1 MSLEVTIKNMKVLP
15 KLFDSETWKKNDSIS
30 LTISP
35 LQSIADSSIAPK
47 PSDSSIAKQP
57 TIVGGTK
64 KSSKSKRTVR
74 PRLMNKFN
82 DYGYED
88 EFFGGEDSFATI
100 QLKKDVMNL
109 KNKRTANEIVLD
121 RIFTSSESK
130 GNDETTININS
141 DSDKK
146 IGVDSNQES
155 TATEALVNKL
165 EKVAVDSPV
174 SVTTPVAV
182 DSPISGT
189 TPKKESTETTESNT
203 VQKFN
208 DQVKQITQKGGVISV
223 PDFFDDE
230 DVSEDYK
237 EEYEEEYNQSGG
249 VIGVPD
255 FFDDEEVIEEDEED
269 EYNQSGGDFNTFISS
284 LYNKKVGGKK
294 RQYSEKATEFNRKTT
309 EIIKS
314 VYPNINPEELRAV
327 RSEIY
332 QTIRSKYDPE
342 VFKTLKD
349 YEKSELLL
357 KATTPAVVKK
367 IDLKKAVENKRKRI
381 EEYFG
386 KKKEETPSNPEDDI
400 KETKKAKK
408 EKKEK
413 KAKRGG
419 GIEEETLELPFALD
433 GGCNCARGG
442 CGFY

>member
-35 LQSIADSSIAPK
+35 LQSIADSSIVAK
-47 PSDSSIAKQP
+47 PSDSSTAKSSKS
-57 TIVGGTK
+57 IVGGAR

-109 KNKRTANEIVLD
+109 KNKRTANEIILG
-121 RIFTSSESK
+121 RLFYSSESK
-130 GNDETTININS
+130 GDNETTIDINS
-141 DSDKK
+141 ESDKVEDKKVEDNKVENK
-146 IGVDSNQES
+146 IEDVSNQES
-155 TATEALVNKL
+155 TATEALVDKL
-165 EKVAVDSPV
+165 EKVAV
-174 SVTTPVAV
+174 A
-182 DSPISGT
+182 
-189 TPKKESTETTESNT
+189 TPKVEEPKETTESNT
-203 VQKFN
+203 VQKLN
-208 DQVKQITQKGGVISV
+208 EQVEQLQQK
-223 PDFFDDE
+223 
-230 DVSEDYK
+230 
-237 EEYEEEYNQSGG
+237 GG

-255 FFDDEEVIEEDEED
+255 FFDDEEVEEEDDEE
-269 EYNQSGGDFNTFISS
+269 EFNQSGGDFNTFISS

-332 QTIRSKYDPE
+332 QTIRAKYDPE

-408 EKKEK
+408 EKK
-413 KAKRGG
+413 AKRGG

>member
-1 MSLEVTIKNMKVLP
+1 MSLEVTFKNMKILP

-35 LQSIADSSIAPK
+35 LQSIADSSVAAK
-47 PSDSSIAKQP
+47 PSDSSTAKSSNS
-57 TIVGGTK
+57 IVGGAR

-82 DYGYED
+82 DYDYED
-88 EFFGGEDSFATI
+88 EFFGGDDSFATA

-109 KNKRTANEIVLD
+109 KNKRTANEIILD

-141 DSDKK
+141 ESDKK

-165 EKVAVDSPV
+165 EKVAV
-174 SVTTPVAV
+174 
-182 DSPISGT
+182 T
-189 TPKKESTETTESNT
+189 TPKKESTETTETTESNT

-208 DQVKQITQKGGVISV
+208 DQVKQIEQKGGVISV

-230 DVSEDYK
+230 
-237 EEYEEEYNQSGG
+237 
-249 VIGVPD
+249 
-255 FFDDEEVIEEDEED
+255 EVEEEDEED

-332 QTIRSKYDPE
+332 QTIRAKYDPE

-357 KATTPAVVKK
+357 KATTPEVVKK
-367 IDLKKAVENKRKRI
+367 IDIKEAVENKRKRI

-386 KKKEETPSNPEDDI
+386 KKKEETPSNPEDDV
-400 KETKKAKK
+400 KESKKTKKAKK
-408 EKKEK
+408 T
-413 KAKRGG
+413 KRGG

-433 GGCNCARGG
+433 GGCSCMSGG
-442 CGFY
+442 CDFY

>member
-15 KLFDSETWKKNDSIS
+15 NLFDSETWKKNDSVS

-35 LQSIADSSIAPK
+35 LQSINDSSIAPK
-47 PSDSSIAKQP
+47 PSDSSTAKTP
-57 TIVGGTK
+57 IITGGAR

-74 PRLMNKFN
+74 PRLRNKFS
-82 DYGYED
+82 DYDYED
-88 EFFGGEDSFATI
+88 EFFGGDDSFATA
-100 QLKKDVMNL
+100 QLKRDVMNL

-130 GNDETTININS
+130 GNDETTIDINS
-141 DSDKK
+141 DSDKVK
-146 IGVDSNQES
+146 DNKAKKVEVDSIQES

-174 SVTTPVAV
+174 SVTTPVSI
-182 DSPISGT
+182 D
-189 TPKKESTETTESNT
+189 TPKTETTESNT
-203 VQKFN
+203 IQKLN
-208 DQVKQITQKGGVISV
+208 DQVKQLEQIEQKGGVISV

-230 DVSEDYK
+230 EVVED
-237 EEYEEEYNQSGG
+237 
-249 VIGVPD
+249 
-255 FFDDEEVIEEDEED
+255 EEDEE

-332 QTIRSKYDPE
+332 QTIRAKYDPE

-367 IDLKKAVENKRKRI
+367 IDIKEAVENKRKRI

-386 KKKEETPSNPEDDI
+386 KKREETPSNPEDDV
-400 KETKKAKK
+400 KESKKTKKAKK
-408 EKKEK
+408 T
-413 KAKRGG
+413 KRGG

>member
-1 MSLEVTIKNMKVLP
+1 MSLEVTFKNMKILP

-35 LQSIADSSIAPK
+35 LQSIADSSVAAK
-47 PSDSSIAKQP
+47 PSDSSTAKSSNS
-57 TIVGGTK
+57 IVGGAR

-141 DSDKK
+141 ESDKK

-165 EKVAVDSPV
+165 EKVAV
-174 SVTTPVAV
+174 
-182 DSPISGT
+182 T
-189 TPKKESTETTESNT
+189 TPKKESTETTETTESNT

-208 DQVKQITQKGGVISV
+208 DQVKQIEQKGGVISV

-230 DVSEDYK
+230 
-237 EEYEEEYNQSGG
+237 
-249 VIGVPD
+249 
-255 FFDDEEVIEEDEED
+255 EVEEEDEED

-332 QTIRSKYDPE
+332 QTIRAKYDPE

-357 KATTPAVVKK
+357 KATTPEVVKK
-367 IDLKKAVENKRKRI
+367 IDIKEAVENKRKRI

-386 KKKEETPSNPEDDI
+386 KKKEETPSNPEDDV

-408 EKKEK
+408 AKKT
-413 KAKRGG
+413 KRGG

-433 GGCNCARGG
+433 GGCSCMSGG
-442 CGFY
+442 CDFY